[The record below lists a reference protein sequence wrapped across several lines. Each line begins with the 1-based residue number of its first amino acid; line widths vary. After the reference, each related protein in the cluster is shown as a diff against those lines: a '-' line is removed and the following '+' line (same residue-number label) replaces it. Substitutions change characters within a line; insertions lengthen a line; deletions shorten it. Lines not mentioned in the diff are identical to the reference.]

1 MEWSR
6 QRRKMEGRKDKS
18 KGKKKLEEKKILS
31 QIATVFGQH
40 LVA

>member
-1 MEWSR
+1 MVA
-6 QRRKMEGRKDKS
+6 KEGKWKEGETRE
-18 KGKKKLEEKKILS
+18 GKKLEEKKILS